1 MKNVF
6 ILITLYTAIYCAIE
20 CEGEQSRNISDI
32 SPNGCHALS
41 IQADRYCC
49 YYEGK
54 NLDTDKDEKF
64 CWSFNKKQIDE
75 NQVKN
80 TIEAIEKG
88 TDSHV
93 TKPHSNV
100 KLDCFAR
107 VIKLSYVLFTLLNL
121 F

>member
-1 MKNVF
+1 MRRYEFDNLKGIMIFFVVLGHLTTLSAQETDFCSISCMNTIINSFHMPVF
-6 ILITLYTAIYCAIE
+6 AFVSGLF
-20 CEGEQSRNISDI
+20 S
-32 SPNGCHALS
+32 
-41 IQADRYCC
+41 
-49 YYEGK
+49 
-54 NLDTDKDEKF
+54 
-64 CWSFNKKQIDE
+64 KKQIDE

-107 VIKLSYVLFTLLNL
+107 VIKLSFVLFTLLNL
-121 F
+121 L